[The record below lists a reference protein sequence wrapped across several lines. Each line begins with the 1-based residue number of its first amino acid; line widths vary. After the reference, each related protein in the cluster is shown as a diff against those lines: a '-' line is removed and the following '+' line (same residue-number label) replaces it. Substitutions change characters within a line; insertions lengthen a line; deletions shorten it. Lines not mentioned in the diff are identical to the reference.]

1 MPNPKL
7 PPNLDPQVAQII
19 ALLDPEASG
28 TTDAVWLVQKHIQD
42 TNQTIKDLRKQ
53 VALAEADRDQKALE
67 KHDAINAKLAREAE
81 LQAHIDDLSEQVGKP
96 QVGIVDADPS
106 GAPINPGKSGVK
118 HGG

>member
-1 MPNPKL
+1 LTRRWRKSSLCSTPRLRARRTRCGWCRSTSRTPTR
-7 PPNLDPQVAQII
+7 P
-19 ALLDPEASG
+19 SR
-28 TTDAVWLVQKHIQD
+28 
-42 TNQTIKDLRKQ
+42 DLRKQ

-81 LQAHIDDLSEQVGKP
+81 LQAHIDDLKEQVGKP